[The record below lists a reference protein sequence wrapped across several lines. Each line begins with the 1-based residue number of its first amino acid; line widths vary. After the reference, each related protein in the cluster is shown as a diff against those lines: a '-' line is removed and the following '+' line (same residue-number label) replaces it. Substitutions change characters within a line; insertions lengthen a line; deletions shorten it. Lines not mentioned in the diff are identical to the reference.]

1 MRNVVS
7 KRCLWRVSVC
17 YTGSV
22 VVAAFETTTNAT
34 KMLKVMWC
42 IIIFVVVLC
51 CDEIEMRKKR
61 K

>member
-22 VVAAFETTTNAT
+22 VVAAFETITNAT

-42 IIIFVVVLC
+42 IIFVVVLC